1 MSVARGWQG
10 WCCDV
15 YLANMTKARYLV
27 SSVGIAVGNTLEA
40 LVGATLVTK
49 FAGGRDA
56 FDRAQNIF
64 RFVLLAAM
72 ISTAVSATT
81 GVTALSL
88 GGFVRPGDYGPVW
101 LTWWLGDASG
111 ALIIASFLLLWSRHH
126 RVTWTRERLLE
137 GALLASAVLIVG
149 TVVFGGIS

>member
-1 MSVARGWQG
+1 RWLNALPCARWFRAGLAWAAG
-10 WCCDV
+10 LLLGTRVWPGLFDGAC
-15 YLANMTKARYLV
+15 LANLTTSGSLV
-27 SSVGIAVGNTLEA
+27 TSLCIAVGYTHEA
-40 LVGATLVTK
+40 LVGATLVTR

-88 GGFVRPGDYGPVW
+88 AGFVRPGDYGPVW

-111 ALIIASFLLLWSRHH
+111 ALMIASFLLLW
-126 RVTWTRERLLE
+126 
-137 GALLASAVLIVG
+137 
-149 TVVFGGIS
+149 